1 MAAIDKEDF
10 LEFLA
15 ECLMYDEEP
24 LSFDN
29 AMPEQV
35 FDSVGK
41 LMTSAALKKKYGV
54 RVSLDKLAVCV
65 TPGDIYALL

>member
-1 MAAIDKEDF
+1 MINTKKESTWQLLYKEDF

-41 LMTSAALKKKYGV
+41 LMTSAALEKSTGYGF
-54 RVSLDKLAVCV
+54 
-65 TPGDIYALL
+65 P